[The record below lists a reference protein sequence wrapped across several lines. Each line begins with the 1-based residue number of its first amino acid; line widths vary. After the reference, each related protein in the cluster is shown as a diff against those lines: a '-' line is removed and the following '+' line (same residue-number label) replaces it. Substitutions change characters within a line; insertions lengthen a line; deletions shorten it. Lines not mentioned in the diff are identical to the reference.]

1 MTTRPGLLQRLYP
14 RTFSDPEG
22 LGLRESVGLLVIR
35 VTMGTG
41 MAMHGVGKIKDP
53 FGWAGERFP
62 APAQAIAAV
71 SEFFGGI
78 ALAAGFL
85 TPAAA
90 LGVFLTML
98 VAASTHI
105 RQGQPFVGKGGSWE
119 LAAVYAAFAALLALV
134 GPGRLSVDHALFA
147 KRLRK

>member
-1 MTTRPGLLQRLYP
+1 MSLLARLYP
-14 RTFSDPEG
+14 ASFSDPNG
-22 LGLRESVGLLVIR
+22 PGLRESVGLLVLR
-35 VTMGTG
+35 VAAGVA
-41 MAMHGVGKIKDP
+41 MAMHGAGKIVNP
-53 FGWAGERFP
+53 LGWAGDRFP

-85 TPAAA
+85 TPVAAI
-90 LGVFLTML
+90 GVASTML
-98 VAASTHI
+98 VAAYTHVS
-105 RQGQPFVGKGGSWE
+105 QGQPYVGKGGSWE
-119 LAAVYAAFAALLALV
+119 LAGVHGAIAVMLALV